1 MLWIVSN
8 FLDIILSYFYGS
20 FCTFWFVRTVN
31 DTVGYKAGCSAVV
44 GAGFRAGA
52 GGVRAAMTLEYINRW
67 SVNVSLLVIFRIY
80 H

>member
-1 MLWIVSN
+1 M
-8 FLDIILSYFYGS
+8 
-20 FCTFWFVRTVN
+20 TVN